1 MTDLILQNCDILHV
15 EAVSTRV
22 DFQQDIWIDG
32 QRITRI
38 VPSNSEQNPPQAKV
52 IDASGLLAIPGLINT
67 HAHVPM
73 VLFRG
78 LVEDVSVETWFNDYI
93 WPLESNLT
101 PEDVYWGALL
111 GIAEMI
117 EAGVTSVAD
126 HYFAMDQVGQA
137 VCESGMRANL
147 VWAVFGHE
155 GPDKLEQTARFIQ
168 DWQGKC
174 DQRITTWLGP
184 HAPYTT
190 GPDFLRLSAQR
201 AAELG
206 VGIHIHVS
214 ETADQVRMSLEQYG
228 MTPVQQLAETGVL
241 EVPTILAHCA
251 HPTDED
257 IAILSGK
264 QAGIAHAPKT
274 FLKLGSGIVT
284 LQRFRAAGIS
294 VGLASDGAASNNTL
308 DILEQMRL
316 VALMQKH
323 LAADPTEMPL
333 HEVLDITFR
342 GGATVLQMGDQ
353 LGEIAPGRLA
363 DIALLRQDGMQ
374 VFPRYNPAANLVY
387 SSRSADVDTVICDG
401 KILMHA
407 GKLLTIDKAE
417 VKRQVNQRL
426 SRLTRLVPEKRIANY
441 PA

>member
-1 MTDLILQNCDILHV
+1 MTDLIIHNCDILHA
-15 EAVSTRV
+15 EPGRSWV
-22 DFQQDIWIDG
+22 DFQQDIHIAG
-32 QRITRI
+32 HHITFI
-38 VPSNSEQNPPQAKV
+38 GPSDVEDRSPETKV
-52 IDASGLLAIPGLINT
+52 IDASGMLAVPGLINT

-126 HYFAMDQVGQA
+126 HYFAMDEVARA
-137 VCESGMRANL
+137 VCDAGIRANL

-155 GPDKLEQTARFIQ
+155 GPEKLEQTCRFVEA
-168 DWQGKC
+168 WQGKC

-190 GPDFLRLSAQR
+190 SPEFLRLSARR

-214 ETADQVRMSLEQYG
+214 ETAGQVRMSLEQYG
-228 MTPVQQLAETGVL
+228 VTPVRQLEEAGVL

-251 HPTDED
+251 HPTQED
-257 IAILSGK
+257 IGILTGK
-264 QAGIAHAPKT
+264 QTGIAHAPKT
-274 FLKLGSGIVT
+274 FLKLGAGIVT
-284 LQRFRAAGIS
+284 LRRFRQAGIP

-316 VALMQKH
+316 MALTQKH
-323 LAADPTEMPL
+323 LASDPMEMRVAEAL
-333 HEVLDITFR
+333 EIAFQ
-342 GGATVLQMGDQ
+342 GGAQVMRMDQQ
-353 LGEIAPGRLA
+353 LGEIAAGKLA
-363 DIALLRQDGMQ
+363 DIALLRQDGMH

-387 SSRSADVDTVICDG
+387 SSRSADVDTVICNG
-401 KILMHA
+401 KVLMR
-407 GKLLTIDKAE
+407 GKELLTIDKAE
-417 VKRQVNQRL
+417 VKRQVNHRLQRL
-426 SRLTRLVPEKRIANY
+426 SQLVPEKRIAIY